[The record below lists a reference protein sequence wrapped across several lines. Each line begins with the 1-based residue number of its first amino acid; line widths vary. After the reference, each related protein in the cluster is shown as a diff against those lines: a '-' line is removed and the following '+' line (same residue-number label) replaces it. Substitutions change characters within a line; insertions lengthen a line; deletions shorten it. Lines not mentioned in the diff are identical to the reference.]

1 MGPTKPRTCAQQRP
15 PAPLTAGAATAH
27 ALHARQAWTG
37 WMDSPWATT
46 WRPRKPRLSDPRAL
60 CQDLSKPHIFGLQG
74 QAWSVSHSH
83 FITHS
88 SNLLRTKAGS
98 PIRARYAPNTR
109 AHGLHL
115 RQLLCNAWPRF
126 ATSHEARAEHQA
138 TSCTSASARRACTAS
153 RSARRWRRSAHR
165 RRRAVTRVTMRDCSA
180 RGGSGNRMLFNLV
193 PL

>member
-1 MGPTKPRTCAQQRP
+1 
-15 PAPLTAGAATAH
+15 
-27 ALHARQAWTG
+27 
-37 WMDSPWATT
+37 MDSPWATT

-74 QAWSVSHSH
+74 QAWPVSRSH

-88 SNLLRTKAGS
+88 STKVKTEAGS

-109 AHGLHL
+109 AHGLPL

-126 ATSHEARAEHQA
+126 ATSDKGRAELQA
-138 TSCTSASARRACTAS
+138 TSCTSASARRACTDW

-180 RGGSGNRMLFNLV
+180 SGGSGRVNSERAV
-193 PL
+193 PFTFG